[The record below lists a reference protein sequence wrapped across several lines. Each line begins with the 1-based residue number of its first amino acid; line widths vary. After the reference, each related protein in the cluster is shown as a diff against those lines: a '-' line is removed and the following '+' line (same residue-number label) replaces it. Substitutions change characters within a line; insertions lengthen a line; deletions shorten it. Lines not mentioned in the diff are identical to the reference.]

1 MLSRIRIG
9 PRLAAAFAFPMA
21 ALALLAGYNL
31 LGDWTTRSEMARLG
45 DAAAGVAN
53 ISRLVHE
60 LQRERGMS
68 VLFLSSKG
76 AQMRDELAGQ
86 RKATDE
92 RRNTLGAS
100 LATLRNSASS
110 AKFIEALDRAESA
123 VKRLDE
129 RRGEVDRLAVEVQ
142 PLFAFMTDAI
152 ARLIA
157 AGSEISGVSTEPRI
171 SAAITAYLYLI
182 NGKELAGQERASGAG
197 GIAAGRFDTAMFT
210 RFLSLAAAQEV
221 HFGLFA
227 ASASGEQRELL
238 ARAMTGSAA
247 NEVTRIRRVVAAGGL
262 AGQLDGV
269 DSKTWFAASSER
281 INTLK
286 SVEDRVA
293 SDLADLT
300 AAVSSDATRRFTL
313 LLAVLAV
320 GLLASILIVLAMARG
335 ITRPVMG
342 LARTMRT
349 LADGDTSVNVAGT
362 ARGDEVG
369 EMSRAVEVFKL
380 NAIERARLIGE
391 QRETEER
398 ARAERRAA
406 MHQLADQFERA
417 IGRII
422 DTVSSASTELEAS
435 AGTMAKTAERTE
447 KLSTTVASAS
457 EEASVN
463 VQSVASASDEMA
475 ASVNEI
481 GRQVLASSNIAREA
495 VRQVQ
500 DADAR
505 IAELSQAGSR
515 IGDVVRLIAEVA
527 EQTNLLALNATI
539 EAARAGEA
547 GRGFA
552 VVAQEV
558 KALAGQTAKATSEI
572 ESQVAGMRDATRI
585 SVATVKEIGA
595 TISRMSEIAQTIAAA
610 VEEQGAATQ
619 EIARNVQHAA
629 AGTSGVA
636 ANIGEVNFGARE
648 TEAACSEVLTS
659 AQSLANESSHLKT
672 EVERFLVTVR
682 AA

>member
-1 MLSRIRIG
+1 MLTRIKIG
-9 PRLAAAFAFPMA
+9 PRLAAAFAIPMI

-31 LGDWTTRSEMARLG
+31 LIDWKTRSEMASLS
-45 DAAAGVAN
+45 DAAAGVAD

-60 LQRERGMS
+60 LQRERGLS
-68 VLFLSSKG
+68 VLFVSSKG
-76 AQMRDELAGQ
+76 AQMRDDLTRQ

-92 RRNTLGAS
+92 QRNTLGS
-100 LATLRNSASS
+100 TLATLRANATT
-110 AKFIEALDRAESA
+110 AKFIEVLDRAESA
-123 VKRLDE
+123 VKQLDA
-129 RRGEVDRLAVEVQ
+129 RRREIDGLAVEVE
-142 PLFAFMTDAI
+142 PAFAFMTDTI

-197 GIAAGRFDTAMFT
+197 GIAGGRFDTTTFT
-210 RFLSLAAAQEV
+210 RFLSLGAAQETY
-221 HFGLFA
+221 FGLFA
-227 ASASGEQRELL
+227 AAANAEQRQ
-238 ARAMTGSAA
+238 AFTRAMTGSAA
-247 NEVTRIRRVVAAGGL
+247 NDVTRIRQTVAAGGPS
-262 AGQLDGV
+262 GQLDGI
-269 DSKTWFAASSER
+269 DSKAWFAAASER
-281 INTLK
+281 INALK
-286 SVEDRVA
+286 TVEDRVA
-293 SDLADLT
+293 ADLAALT
-300 AAVSSDATRRFTL
+300 AAIAGDATQRFTAL
-313 LLAVLAV
+313 FSVLGM
-320 GLLASILIVLAMARG
+320 GLIASILIVVVMARS

-342 LARTMRT
+342 LAGIMRT
-349 LADGDTSVNVAGT
+349 LAEGDTSVDVAGT
-362 ARGDEVG
+362 QRGDEIG

-380 NAIERARLIGE
+380 NAIERARLIAE

-398 ARAERRAA
+398 ARAERSAA
-406 MHQLADQFERA
+406 MHQLAEQFERA
-417 IGRII
+417 VGQII

-435 AGTMAKTAERTE
+435 ASAMTRTAERTE

-463 VQSVASASDEMA
+463 VQSVASASDEMT
-475 ASVNEI
+475 ASVTEI
-481 GRQVLASSNIAREA
+481 GRQVLASSGIAKQA
-495 VRQVQ
+495 VKQVQ

-572 ESQVAGMRDATRI
+572 ESQVAGMQDATRI

-595 TISRMSEIAQTIAAA
+595 TIIRMSEIAETIAAA

-629 AGTSGVA
+629 AGTSDVA
-636 ANIGEVNFGARE
+636 SNISEVNLGARE
-648 TEAACSEVLTS
+648 TGAACTEVLSS
-659 AQSLANESSHLKT
+659 AQSLANESSHLKA
-672 EVERFLVTVR
+672 EVERFLTTVR